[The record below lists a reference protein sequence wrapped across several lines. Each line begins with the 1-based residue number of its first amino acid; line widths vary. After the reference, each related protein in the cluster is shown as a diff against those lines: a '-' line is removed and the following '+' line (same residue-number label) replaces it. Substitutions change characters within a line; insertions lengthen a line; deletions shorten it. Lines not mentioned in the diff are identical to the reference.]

1 MAGQPPPGPLGTA
14 AVEPRRES
22 GALTQR
28 RPKQAALG
36 QFFTAEPARGTGLLE
51 SVLGTWL
58 LHSDFLSKHKAFSCA
73 GTLISLGVRLAFQ
86 M

>member
-22 GALTQR
+22 GALTQH

-36 QFFTAEPARGTGLLE
+36 PVLHGRAGPWDWSPGVCPWNLAPA
-51 SVLGTWL
+51 
-58 LHSDFLSKHKAFSCA
+58 F
-73 GTLISLGVRLAFQ
+73 
-86 M
+86 